1 MPSNKREMIDFKKG
15 DRLFSP
21 TQGFVEIV
29 ATRGYGAKKEF
40 CIEVEGEKVWYNAS
54 QLKG

>member
-15 DRLFSP
+15 DKLFSP
-21 TQGFVEIV
+21 QHGYVEIID
-29 ATRGYGAKKEF
+29 TRGFGAKKEF
-40 CIEVEGEKVWYNAS
+40 CIEIAGEKVWYNRQ